1 MLGRLAAVILLPFML
16 QAMPASAMVMEVV
29 DNQLIMSGAVVSGD
43 YFNIT
48 SLLDRNPQVDTVV
61 VRNSPGG
68 HAFTGFGIGA
78 IIRARKLNTA
88 VSGYCRS
95 ACSRIFLGGV
105 ERRFATDTPPGQTYV
120 AFHGNYDDSGRLNIS
135 NIETLRKYVIDY
147 SDGKADIELVKRW
160 TVIPNTSGYIY
171 FFDPHRLNRKDGISV
186 FLCQGTE
193 KKKYEDCEKIAG
205 KTGFDVGVYTSTELV
220 KPNK

>member
-1 MLGRLAAVILLPFML
+1 MGRFVALLVPLILMYAA
-16 QAMPASAMVMEVV
+16 PARPMVMEVV
-29 DNQLIMSGAVVSGD
+29 DNQLIMSGAVVKGD
-43 YFNIT
+43 YFSMT

-68 HAFTGFGIGA
+68 HAFSGYGIGA
-78 IIRARKLNTA
+78 LIRARKLNTV

-95 ACSRIFLGGV
+95 ACSRVFLGGV
-105 ERRFATDTPPGQTYV
+105 ERRFADDTPPGQTYV
-120 AFHGNYDDSGRLNIS
+120 AFHGNYDDTGGLNIS
-135 NIETLRKYVIDY
+135 QIETLRKYVIDY
-147 SDGKADIELVKRW
+147 SDGKADRELVNRW
-160 TVIPNTSGYIY
+160 TMIPNTSGFIY

-193 KKKYEDCEKIAG
+193 KKKYEDCEKIPG
-205 KTGFDVGVYTSTELV
+205 KSGFDLGVYTSTDLV